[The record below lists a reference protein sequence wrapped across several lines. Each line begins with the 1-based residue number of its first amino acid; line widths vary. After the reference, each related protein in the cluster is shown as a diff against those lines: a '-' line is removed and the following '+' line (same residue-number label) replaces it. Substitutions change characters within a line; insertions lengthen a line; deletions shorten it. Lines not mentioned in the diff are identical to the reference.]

1 MPFTRLKTMRVG
13 ADAERQREDDDEG
26 RARLPRH
33 HTRGE
38 AGVLK
43 ELTQEGPDS
52 RHGRSPSIDVAARI
66 RERRH

>member
-1 MPFTRLKTMRVG
+1 MPSASESTMMKVVPGCR
-13 ADAERQREDDDEG
+13 
-26 RARLPRH
+26 RH
-33 HTRGE
+33 HTRRE
-38 AGVLK
+38 AGVLQ